1 MEKLNFPEFGIR
13 LKNKENKCLIFDII
27 RKNWFLLTPEE
38 WVRQH
43 CIHYLIFIKHYP
55 KSLINVEKKI
65 LVNGVPKRYDIII
78 FSKNGEVLLIVEC
91 KEPRI
96 KISQSVFDQISKYN
110 LTLKSKYLMVS
121 NGLTH
126 YFCSVDY
133 LNNDYFFLTEIPK
146 FKNS

>member
-1 MEKLNFPEFGIR
+1 MKKIFITTLILTFFCDSLLSQSLPSPSSGPAG
-13 LKNKENKCLIFDII
+13 IFDRTDSRLMNAMTDLTNRRA
-27 RKNWFLLTPEE
+27 RKAATPAGVKGSYYFNENFQLSTEE

-91 KEPRI
+91 KEPKR
-96 KISQSVFDQISKYN
+96 
-110 LTLKSKYLMVS
+110 LMFSGIV
-121 NGLTH
+121 NIIH
-126 YFCSVDY
+126 F
-133 LNNDYFFLTEIPK
+133 
-146 FKNS
+146 

>member
-1 MEKLNFPEFGIR
+1 MTTEISNS
-13 LKNKENKCLIFDII
+13 II
-27 RKNWFLLTPEE
+27 
-38 WVRQH
+38 
-43 CIHYLIFIKHYP
+43 Y
-55 KSLINVEKKI
+55 S
-65 LVNGVPKRYDIII
+65 
-78 FSKNGEVLLIVEC
+78 
-91 KEPRI
+91 
-96 KISQSVFDQISKYN
+96 

>member
-38 WVRQH
+38 WVRQN

-78 FSKNGEVLLIVEC
+78 ASKNGEVLWIVEC

>member
-13 LKNKENKCLIFDII
+13 LKNKENKSLIFDII

>member
-13 LKNKENKCLIFDII
+13 LKNKENKSLIFDII

-55 KSLINVEKKI
+55 KSLINVEKKV

>member
-146 FKNS
+146 FKN

>member
-133 LNNDYFFLTEIPK
+133 LNNNCFFLTEIPK

>member
-38 WVRQH
+38 WVRQN

>member
-13 LKNKENKCLIFDII
+13 LKNKENKSLIFDII

-65 LVNGVPKRYDIII
+65 QVNGVPKRYDIII

>member
-13 LKNKENKCLIFDII
+13 LKNKENKCFIFDII